1 MEHLYLSSRQ
11 TDGSSFME
19 LLMGTFSSVRI
30 EANSDL
36 LETGLSGADDHHS
49 LKRVL
54 TYGTFDLLHYGHIRL
69 LQQASSSATILSLGS
84 QLMNSMH

>member
-30 EANSDL
+30 EANSDF
-36 LETGLSGADDHHS
+36 LETGLSGVNDRHS
-49 LKRVL
+49 
-54 TYGTFDLLHYGHIRL
+54 
-69 LQQASSSATILSLGS
+69 
-84 QLMNSMH
+84 